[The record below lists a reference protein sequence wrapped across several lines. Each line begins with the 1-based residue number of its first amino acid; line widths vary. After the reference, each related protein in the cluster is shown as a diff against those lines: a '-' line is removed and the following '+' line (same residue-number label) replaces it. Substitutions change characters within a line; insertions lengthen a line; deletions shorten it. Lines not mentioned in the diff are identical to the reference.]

1 MAYPV
6 NNAHTVCKDTGW
18 FEFLVDIELCDVFD
32 LASVAKLGRNCD
44 LFRLEDRELGPFFQQ
59 VSCLHLC
66 EFILTQDVREAL
78 RNLPDLPWRV
88 DHAPVI
94 ALHLDQEELV
104 GNELDQFDSLKAL
117 VAHEGYFPTTRV
129 QFEDK
134 SVLSITM
141 VLPSGYHE
149 LTMRVID
156 VEASRN
162 FPLPFLNSVF
172 ECKVPRVLIFEI

>member
-1 MAYPV
+1 MAYPI
-6 NNAHTVCKDTGW
+6 NNAILVCKDTGW

-32 LASVAKLGRNCD
+32 FSSVAELGRNCD
-44 LFRLEDRELGPFFQQ
+44 LFRLEDSELGPFFQQ
-59 VSCLHLC
+59 VSCIHLR
-66 EFILTQDVREAL
+66 EVILTQDVHEAL
-78 RNLPDLPWRV
+78 WNLPDLPWSV

-94 ALHLDQEELV
+94 ALHLDQEEIV
-104 GNELDQFDSLKAL
+104 GNEIDQFDSLKAL
-117 VAHEGYFPTTRV
+117 VAHEGYFPATRV

-149 LTMRVID
+149 LTMCVID

-172 ECKVPRVLIFEI
+172 ECEVPRVIIFEV